1 MIELKDVEFGWSG
14 NSTVLAIPTLQI
26 GAGELVFLKGPS
38 GSGKSTLLGLI
49 SGVLDARSGSVA
61 VKGVDLSQRSRAAR
75 DRFRADHIG
84 YIFQM
89 FNLLPYLSVLDN
101 VLLPARFSSQRAL
114 RATKATGKIEAEAHR
129 LLSALGLE
137 AALHTGRASV
147 QLSQGQQQRVAA
159 ARALFGQP
167 ELLIADEPTSSLD
180 ADARERFLDLVIGEC
195 KKAGTTLLFVSHDT
209 SLARL
214 FDRSIALTD
223 INKASQVAA

>member
-1 MIELKDVEFGWSG
+1 VIELRDVEFGWTRS
-14 NSTVLAIPTLQI
+14 STVLAIPTLQI
-26 GAGELVFLKGPS
+26 GASELVFLRGPS

-49 SGVLDARSGSVA
+49 SGVLDARSGSVK
-61 VKGVDLSQRSRAAR
+61 VKGVDLSRSSRAAR

-101 VLLPARFSSQRAL
+101 VLLPARFSSQRAQ
-114 RATKATGKIEAEAHR
+114 RASRSGKLEAEARR
-129 LLSALGLE
+129 LLSALGLD

-147 QLSQGQQQRVAA
+147 QLSHGQQQRVAA
-159 ARALFGQP
+159 ARALFGKP

-195 KKAGTTLLFVSHDT
+195 RKAGTTLLFVSHDT

-214 FDRSIALTD
+214 FDRTIALSD
-223 INKASQVAA
+223 INTVSQEIA